1 MERREMHYLSD
12 KYDQMVTEMIEHDF
26 QVIRFSSYRTASKL
40 RFIQHK
46 TNCEFRQ
53 YGLSFQT
60 CQQWYCNCL
69 TTDMSFA
76 NSVHLVDLWNAIES
90 IRDNGLHNFQDIS
103 SEISVQRLEGVV
115 TSVYYSLSKR
125 LPQSLSFNLDQSI
138 ELMFSWLLMTYDPT
152 GSGKLNVFA
161 LKIGFAVM
169 CSGKLIDKLRY
180 IFSLISD
187 PSRGLLI
194 ESHFNAFLR
203 QSMALTASV
212 SETTTFQYDDSLSS
226 TIFDFSQPID
236 LHSFMSV
243 FITTNSPPLCISW
256 IVILHRMAE
265 VENVVHPISC
275 STCNRQPFNGFRYKC
290 QKCFNY
296 NLCQDCFWRGRQSGQ
311 HNADTHACKE
321 YGYWKSPTKQIG
333 HSLRKS
339 FRCIPSNRTQLHEY
353 IDEPPKDKRFN
364 LSHIVP
370 PSPVP
375 SIHHMNG
382 ADMRSTS
389 SDLES
394 LYGSRKYRSPPSL
407 YTTATTDS
415 KNGDEEHRLIAR
427 YAASLANFSKSSS
440 VPTNGS
446 DIVNDI
452 SQQQRVISQLEEKNR
467 EIMKEIERLRV
478 EKQENDTRD
487 SRIKSSGYYA
497 NVGPT
502 QMDPILLTELSAL
515 RERKEELES
524 HLSALQDSRRQL
536 MVQLEGLM
544 KLLKNHG
551 NLLAIPNSAPASA
564 ASTLN
569 RKIGGSLATT
579 TSDSIQSDMSS
590 VTVSTVNRDLLVAAD
605 SVTNAMSSLVKELHS
620 DEESEDL
627 VNEFNNKVIVNDMN
641 SNRENEITDKDIE
654 LEEQKLKSKALAAS
668 AFKVFPIKN
677 NISIKSFRE
686 NSKSGSFYSTT
697 DDESYIR
704 TDEDD
709 LDDDNHWN
717 ISSKAGNFIYR

>member
-1 MERREMHYLSD
+1 
-12 KYDQMVTEMIEHDF
+12 EHDF

-46 TNCEFRQ
+46 TNFH
-53 YGLSFQT
+53 YI
-60 CQQWYCNCL
+60 
-69 TTDMSFA
+69 
-76 NSVHLVDLWNAIES
+76 DLWNAIES
-90 IRDNGLHNFQDIS
+90 IRDNGLHSFQDMS
-103 SEISVQRLEGVV
+103 AEISVQRMEALIA
-115 TSVYYSLSKR
+115 SVYYSLSKR
-125 LPQSLSFNLDQSI
+125 LPQSLTFNLDQSI
-138 ELMFSWLLMTYDPT
+138 ELMFSWLLMAYDP
-152 GSGKLNVFA
+152 SGVGKVNVFA
-161 LKIGFAVM
+161 LKIGFAIM

-187 PSRGLLI
+187 PTRGLLI

-203 QSMALTASV
+203 EAMALTASV
-212 SETTTFQYDDSLSS
+212 SETTTFQYDESLSAS
-226 TIFDFSQPID
+226 IFDFTQAID

-256 IVILHRMAE
+256 VVILHRMSE
-265 VENVVHPISC
+265 VEHVVHPISC
-275 STCNRQPFNGFRYKC
+275 NACNRQPFNGFRYKC

-296 NLCQDCFWRGRQSGQ
+296 NLCQDCFWRGRQSGA

-339 FRCIPSNRTQLHEY
+339 FRCIPSTRTQLQY

-382 ADMRSTS
+382 TDLRSTS
-389 SDLES
+389 CDLES
-394 LYGSRKYRSPPSL
+394 LYGSSKYRSPPSV
-407 YTTATTDS
+407 YTTATIDS
-415 KNGDEEHRLIAR
+415 KNADEEHRLIAR
-427 YAASLANFSKSSS
+427 YAASLANFNKSSS
-440 VPTNGS
+440 LPTNGS
-446 DIVNDI
+446 DLVNDI
-452 SQQQRVISQLEEKNR
+452 SQQQRVISQLEDKNR
-467 EIMKEIERLRV
+467 EIMKEIERLRI
-478 EKQENDTRD
+478 EKQENDAND
-487 SRIKSSGYYA
+487 SRIKASGYYA
-497 NVGPT
+497 NVSQT
-502 QMDPILLTELSAL
+502 QMDPILVTELFTL

-551 NLLAIPNSAPASA
+551 NLLAIPNSAPVSA

-569 RKIGGSLATT
+569 RKIGGNS
-579 TSDSIQSDMSS
+579 SSESIQSDISS

-605 SVTNAMSSLVKELHS
+605 SVTNAMSSLVKELNS
-620 DEESEDL
+620 GDEDEDL
-627 VNEFNNKVIVNDMN
+627 ANEFNKVIVNDIN
-641 SNRENEITDKDIE
+641 TNRELEITDKDIE

-668 AFKVFPIKN
+668 VAF
-677 NISIKSFRE
+677 S
-686 NSKSGSFYSTT
+686 
-697 DDESYIR
+697 
-704 TDEDD
+704 
-709 LDDDNHWN
+709 
-717 ISSKAGNFIYR
+717 